1 MEITKEYLYETY
13 IVRDMSQAKIAKELG
28 TTESRIDYWTKK
40 YGLQYKKSDP
50 DRVFN
55 LKHINKEDPIFCYY
69 AGLVATDGYLDYKN
83 KRIAV
88 RVGNQGSNEVLEAL
102 RNYFEFVRPIRHYV
116 SKANGHTNHELQI
129 PNQCIFKELESMGI
143 EGKKNIRAFDVTWFM
158 SASED
163 CQRMFLRGVSDG
175 DGHIERSGA
184 FAIAM
189 GSYDFIDN
197 LVCVINAVFG
207 FSYSRKLKLNNTGKR
222 YPLLSMRKNDSLTLY
237 KFMYDRFSEY
247 RFTDKYNKYVSKM
260 KI

>member
-1 MEITKEYLYETY
+1 MRQL
-13 IVRDMSQAKIAKELG
+13 
-28 TTESRIDYWTKK
+28 
-40 YGLQYKKSDP
+40 
-50 DRVFN
+50 
-55 LKHINKEDPIFCYY
+55 H
-69 AGLVATDGYLDYKN
+69 YLDYKN

-102 RNYFEFVRPIRHYV
+102 RNYFEFVRPIRHYI
-116 SKANGHTNHELQI
+116 SKANGHTNHELQV

-143 EGKKNIRAFDVTWFM
+143 EGKKDIRAFDVNWFM

-197 LVCVINAVFG
+197 LVCVIWLI
-207 FSYSRKLKLNNTGKR
+207 KC
-222 YPLLSMRKNDSLTLY
+222 
-237 KFMYDRFSEY
+237 
-247 RFTDKYNKYVSKM
+247 
-260 KI
+260 